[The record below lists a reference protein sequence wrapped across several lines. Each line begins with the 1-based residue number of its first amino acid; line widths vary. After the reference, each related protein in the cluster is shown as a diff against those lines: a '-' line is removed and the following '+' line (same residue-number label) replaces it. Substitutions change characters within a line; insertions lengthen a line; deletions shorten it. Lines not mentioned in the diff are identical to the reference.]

1 LSDRFT
7 IEREQILSQ
16 FILHHEVSD
25 EELARMT
32 ERLDR
37 VIALA
42 DELHT
47 GQTRKTG
54 EEYVYHPIRTA
65 MEVSR
70 FGRIVDWATIEAAI
84 LHDIVEDTDLTVE
97 DLRKDY
103 PDAADLVDALTKFE
117 DSPELTYQKLL
128 RFVLQDIRV
137 LLVKLADRLD
147 NLDSLYVF
155 KREKQLRI
163 ANESA
168 SMYMNICKRLCMGD
182 LAERFS
188 EKIGSYLDPDAS
200 VRFTAAQDGAKK
212 EASKWMSQ
220 FRTKLAEV
228 FPGDMNARIEIQWRR
243 YSPDL
248 PPTFENFFTVKVI
261 SETLEESYQALGR
274 IHIAFHAIPGA
285 LNDNISN
292 PRQNGYRALN
302 TRVSHRGRIVHF
314 YITNRPADRFNR
326 IGLLSMDIDSPTFNL
341 QYLDELQEFL
351 QNDDASMQNI
361 LSFHRPDVFQVTSPH
376 GDVFSLEEGATAL
389 DFAFAVHDQ
398 LGLRATG
405 AKINDEPAH
414 LSAELQLG
422 DRVLIEADEGPAC
435 DERYLNWAT
444 TRKAL
449 TALRRHFRRES
460 KKRAATTGRQWYM
473 EEAQSRSLDPSEAE
487 HLVEE
492 YAVASKRTADSIFRD
507 ICMGQIDF
515 DDILPDVRSSK
526 RRPMDA
532 LVRAFST
539 KQAPRKVRRYD
550 FADHHIRFCPVCMPL
565 IGDEIEGA
573 HSEGSLNVHRRQC
586 QLRDP
591 ASPIPLVWNRSK
603 QSDLR
608 DPGPV
613 EMEIEVTQAAG
624 VLYAIMGPFKKWGL
638 DPQALTMPG
647 EDRILRLTFHPGTA
661 RTLDRLIQALRPVS
675 TVSSIRLKRADPNQP
690 YQLYQ
695 ARET

>member
-1 LSDRFT
+1 MSDRFA
-7 IEREQILSQ
+7 IEKEQILSQ

-25 EELARMT
+25 AELTRMT
-32 ERLDR
+32 ERLDK

-42 DELHT
+42 DELHK

-54 EEYVYHPIRTA
+54 EEYIFHPVRTA

-70 FGRIVDWATIEAAI
+70 FGRIVDWASIEAAI
-84 LHDIVEDTDLTVE
+84 LHDVVEDTDLTVD

-103 PDAADLVDALTKFE
+103 PDTADLVDALTKFE

-182 LAERFS
+182 LAGRFS
-188 EKIGSYLDPDAS
+188 EKIGAYLDPDAS

-212 EASKWMSQ
+212 ETSKWMDQ

-228 FPGDMNARIEIQWRR
+228 FPGDLTARIEIQWSR

-261 SETLEESYQALGR
+261 TDTPEEAYRALGR
-274 IHIAFHAIPGA
+274 IHIAFRAIPGA
-285 LNDNISN
+285 FSDNISN
-292 PRQNGYRALN
+292 PQQNGFMALE

-314 YITNRPADRFNR
+314 YITNRAADRFNR

-361 LSFHRPDVFQVTSPH
+361 LHFHRPDEIQVASPD
-376 GDVFSLEEGATAL
+376 GDIYSLEEGATAL

-398 LGLRATG
+398 VGLRATS
-405 AKINDEPAH
+405 ARINDEPAH
-414 LSAELQLG
+414 LSAELQYG
-422 DRVLIEADEGPAC
+422 DRILIEASEAPSC
-435 DERYLNWAT
+435 DERYLKWAT

-449 TALRRHFRRES
+449 SALRRHFRRES
-460 KKRAATTGRQWYM
+460 KKRAATTGKRWYM
-473 EEAQSRSLDPSEAE
+473 EEAQSRALDPSEAQ
-487 HLVEE
+487 HLIDE
-492 YAVASKRTADSIFRD
+492 YALGVDRSPDSIYRD
-507 ICMGQIDF
+507 ICMGIIDF
-515 DDILPDVRSSK
+515 DAILPDIRPSK

-532 LVRAFST
+532 LVHAFRSS
-539 KQAPRKVRRYD
+539 KVAPRKVRRYD
-550 FADHHIRFCPVCMPL
+550 FADHHIRFCSQCMRVV
-565 IGDEIEGA
+565 GDEIEGE
-573 HSEGSLNVHRRQC
+573 HSEGRLVVHRRPC
-586 QLRDP
+586 AVP
-591 ASPIPLVWNRSK
+591 SHVAPIALVWDRSK

-613 EMEIEVTQAAG
+613 AMEIKVVQSSG
-624 VLYAIMGPFKKWGL
+624 VLYSIMGPFKKLGL

-647 EDRILRLTFHPGTA
+647 HDRILRLTFQPGTA
-661 RTLDRLIQALRPVS
+661 RTLDRLIRALRVLD
-675 TVSSIRLKRADPNQP
+675 TVDSIHIQRAGPYQP
-690 YQLYQ
+690 YQGNLN
-695 ARET
+695 